1 MFALLSMML
10 EQLGDQ
16 VGKFV
21 VFGREIG
28 NTAIVFVA
36 HFCQLTLHLGRHG
49 LYALLQ
55 PAHFRFESIYVI
67 FGVLFRF
74 GCAFDLMEQVGTIL
88 LKLFM
93 VESHVFGRLWID
105 VIGQDGV
112 GSQLAKTCS
121 TYWKIS
127 DKTQS
132 RSVARTRDDSAVNV
146 GSAFLT
152 TASLTIKVQ
161 LACETTTE
169 RERETGNRMRT
180 GHIIIQKRSILSYYH
195 LSLLTHQ
202 AIIRCVVCTVRT

>member
-28 NTAIVFVA
+28 DAAIVFVA

-55 PAHFRFESIYVI
+55 PADFRFETIDVI

-74 GCAFDLMEQVGTIL
+74 GCAFDLMEQVRTIL

-93 VESHVFGRLWID
+93 VESNVFGRLWID

-112 GSQLAKTCS
+112 GSQLAKACS
-121 TYWKIS
+121 KYWKIS
-127 DKTQS
+127 DYRQS
-132 RSVARTRDDSAVNV
+132 IQVSSSNQRCQCRQYVWFCLFDCSIAYHKNST
-146 GSAFLT
+146 G
-152 TASLTIKVQ
+152 VQ
-161 LACETTTE
+161 
-169 RERETGNRMRT
+169 N
-180 GHIIIQKRSILSYYH
+180 
-195 LSLLTHQ
+195 
-202 AIIRCVVCTVRT
+202 